1 MSWDIFLDS
10 MPELLEAALAT
21 LRMTAL
27 SFLLAA
33 TLGLAIA
40 ILRTTRGGVGRIAF
54 LYIEVVR
61 GMPALTLLFLI
72 YFGLAPLGIVLNTF
86 AAAVVA
92 LGLNGAAY
100 LAEVYRAGIQAVDS
114 GQREA
119 AQMLGLR
126 RRQVM
131 REVVLPQAVPIV
143 LPPMGNY
150 VVSLLKDTSIAS
162 LISAPELML
171 RTRDLAGTYYLPMEY
186 YILAGMMY
194 LIMAWP
200 MMHGVRRLER
210 YFGRGRLQGEDH
222 ERARNSRT
230 SRCNRYRLRG
240 AGGFHRVP
248 PSQIGDVGGAAGQG
262 GTGVADLAT
271 GRRTQR
277 PVAVHRGYDGHRGA
291 RGEED

>member
-1 MSWDIFLDS
+1 MTWTIFSDS
-10 MPELLEAALAT
+10 IPELLDAALGT
-21 LRMTAL
+21 LRMTAF
-27 SFLLAA
+27 SFVFAAILGLLLAIMR
-33 TLGLAIA
+33 IA
-40 ILRTTRGGVGRIAF
+40 GGWPGRFAF

-86 AAAVVA
+86 PAAVVA

-100 LAEVYRAGIQAVDS
+100 LAEVYRAGIQALDS

-119 AQMLGLR
+119 AQMIGLR

-131 REVVLPQAVPIV
+131 RYVVLPQAIPIV

-171 RTRDLAGTYYLPMEY
+171 RSRDLAGTYYLPMEY
-186 YILAGMMY
+186 YLLAGAMY
-194 LIMAWP
+194 LVMAWP

-210 YFGRGRLQGEDH
+210 YYGRGRLQG
-222 ERARNSRT
+222 
-230 SRCNRYRLRG
+230 
-240 AGGFHRVP
+240 GGP
-248 PSQIGDVGGAAGQG
+248 
-262 GTGVADLAT
+262 
-271 GRRTQR
+271 
-277 PVAVHRGYDGHRGA
+277 
-291 RGEED
+291 